1 MNYPKHL
8 SEDARLAILTELA
21 RMTDGRMTVDGLV
34 TAIED
39 WGHRKSDV
47 FVRQQLTHLAEV
59 EGVRLFRTGVALI
72 AEITREGLNHVA
84 KRSVLDGV
92 KRPVPGE

>member
-1 MNYPKHL
+1 M
-8 SEDARLAILTELA
+8 S
-21 RMTDGRMTVDGLV
+21 VDSLV

-47 FVRQQLTHLAEV
+47 FVRQQLQHLAEV
-59 EGVRLFRTGVALI
+59 EGVRLFQTGVTLL

-84 KRSVLDGV
+84 KRTELVGV
-92 KRPVPGE
+92 KLPARGE